1 MAFHGKTALI
11 TGGASGLGRL
21 HAIQMA
27 ETGAKVA
34 ILDMNEKAL
43 EETAAISPSIIPFK
57 CDVTN
62 LKQVQGIVD
71 TIEKEIGKIDRLIN
85 CAAIMP
91 GGLLM
96 DLDAESVNKVMEI
109 NYGGMI
115 NVCHTVIPIM
125 LKRNSGDVII
135 YGSTAGMVPIS
146 RFGAYGATKAATNLY
161 AKVLIRE
168 NKKSSIRFQLVCP
181 PAVDTPLIN
190 QAKEDGPKFLKNA
203 QKTHRNIISPEQV
216 VRSVEKCLEKGKKIN
231 YPGQAKWINLL
242 QGIVP
247 SLLDKM
253 AQRK

>member
-1 MAFHGKTALI
+1 MAFYGKTALI

-21 HAIQMA
+21 HAIQLSEM
-27 ETGAKVA
+27 GAKVA
-34 ILDMNEKAL
+34 ILDLNEKAL
-43 EETAAISPSIIPFK
+43 TETAAISPNIIPFK
-57 CDVTN
+57 CDVAN
-62 LKQVQGIVD
+62 LKQVQEIVNSL
-71 TIEKEIGKIDRLIN
+71 EKEIGKIDRFIH

-96 DLDAESVNKVMEI
+96 DFDADAVNKVMII

-115 NVCHTVIPIM
+115 NVCHTVIPRM

-135 YGSTAGMVPIS
+135 YGSTAGLVPIS

-168 NKKSSIRFQLVCP
+168 NKKSAIRFQLVCP

-190 QAKEDGPKFLKNA
+190 QAKEDGPIFLKNA
-203 QKTHRNIISPEQV
+203 QKTHRNIISPEEV
-216 VRSVEKCLEKGKKIN
+216 VRSVEKCLEKGQKLN

-253 AQRK
+253 AQRE